1 MFNLHHSE
9 DVYMPR
15 KKKDGMGDTIW
26 MFDVSGSM
34 EDEAVGAAL
43 SANHDF
49 RKSGEI
55 QMRRQVLIQYTSEV
69 VSVEFFE
76 PDQDITFERHGSGG
90 TDVVS
95 AFREANSLKQKGL
108 IDPVC
113 WIVMSDMYDIWP
125 PEPEEPVIFISTTPL
140 MELSGWNL
148 PPYGVTAELY
158 IPELH
163 DATNCY

>member
-26 MFDVSGSM
+26 MLDVSGSM
-34 EDEAVGAAL
+34 SDMEVSAAL
-43 SANHDF
+43 TENDRL
-49 RKSGEI
+49 RKSGDI

-76 PDQDITFERHGSGG
+76 PDENINFERHGSGG
-90 TDVVS
+90 TSVVS
-95 AFREANSLKQKGL
+95 AFREANSLKQKGV

-113 WIVMSDMYDIWP
+113 WIVMSDMYDDWP

-140 MELSGWNL
+140 QQSENWCL
-148 PPYGVTAELY
+148 PPYGVTAELR

-163 DATNCY
+163 DAPDCY

>member
-15 KKKDGMGDTIW
+15 KKKDGVGDTIW
-26 MFDVSGSM
+26 MLDVSSSM
-34 EDEAVGAAL
+34 HDLEVSAAL
-43 SANHDF
+43 TENH
-49 RKSGEI
+49 RMRQSGDI

-76 PDQDITFERHGSGG
+76 PDEDITFERHGSGG

-95 AFREANSLKQKGL
+95 AFREANGLKQKGL

-113 WIVMSDMYDIWP
+113 WIVMSDMYDDWP

-140 MELSGWNL
+140 MELSGWRL

-163 DATNCY
+163 DASNPY